1 MLWRSSL
8 RTGVSLPP
16 QYAFPHSKKYIKNM
30 DSYILT
36 GTNFD
41 NMTQSGTND
50 SMFNIAVNEFT
61 VALTNDNS
69 KQDHLQFT
77 VYVDQAANGQFG
89 TSGTTTSGDY
99 TWQGASNS
107 IPVTSV
113 APSYFPVATAGS
125 ECAAVVKSLS
135 WADSNLLTGYDYI
148 LYNPKSAAA
157 DKRYFVTGILNS
169 SQTQAN
175 DPFSSTTYPDVV
187 KACCWAGNFV
197 SGINP
202 FD

>member
-1 MLWRSSL
+1 
-8 RTGVSLPP
+8 
-16 QYAFPHSKKYIKNM
+16 M

-36 GTNFD
+36 STNFD
-41 NMTQSGTND
+41 KMTQSGTND
-50 SMFNIAVNEFT
+50 SLFNIAVNEFT
-61 VALTNDNS
+61 SALFDNGT
-69 KQDHLQFT
+69 KPDDLQFT
-77 VYVDQAANGQFG
+77 VYVEQAANGVFG
-89 TSGTTTSGDY
+89 TVGTTASGDY
-99 TWQGASNS
+99 THKGASNS

-148 LYNPKSAAA
+148 LYNPKTTAANQ
-157 DKRYFVTGILNS
+157 RYFVTGILNS

-197 SGINP
+197 SGVNP

>member
-1 MLWRSSL
+1 
-8 RTGVSLPP
+8 
-16 QYAFPHSKKYIKNM
+16 M
-30 DSYILT
+30 DSYLLT
-36 GTNFD
+36 SGNFD
-41 NMTQSGTND
+41 AMTQSGTND

-61 VALTNDNS
+61 SALVYSGTKAD
-69 KQDHLQFT
+69 DIQFT

-89 TSGTTTSGDY
+89 TALTDY
-99 TWQGASNS
+99 TLQGASNS

-148 LYNPKSAAA
+148 LYNPKATAANQ
-157 DKRYFVTGILNS
+157 RFFVTGILNS

-197 SGINP
+197 SGVNP
-202 FD
+202 FAD